1 MKKEYK
7 MKTIR
12 YILGLLTLVSIL
24 SSCGDDYLDP
34 KVTTPYGDEFAY
46 TLPGPV
52 EGFLTNAYGAIP
64 GQIDHYSGDF
74 LDAATGDAVTNQYGS
89 GVYALGGGKMSSVS
103 NPIGIWDAAYSSF
116 QWIHLFQEKSAD
128 TATVKWWISD
138 DVKDATER
146 TRLLGESYFL
156 RAYWG
161 MELLRVYGGVAESG
175 EVLGYPIV
183 TKFVTED
190 QKEEVLNMPRNT
202 YEECVLQIL
211 EDCDSAISILPMAYS
226 GDDVILG
233 KAHIGRATAAAAYV
247 LKSRVATIAASP
259 AYNTTNDLT
268 KWERAAVLSQEAI
281 DQANISYTALTY
293 TAVTTP
299 NLATTPKD
307 YLFRRYHNNNSL
319 ENRNLPPAFWGNGRT
334 NPSQNLVDAFPMDN
348 GYPITD
354 PASGYDPQDPFSG
367 RDPRLR
373 NTVIYNGT
381 NVETGGRGLEVAETV
396 AEYIVLEADTTEE
409 DDGAGNMVEVI
420 NIISDTVIYRK
431 GIDSEGYDYRG
442 SRTGYYLRKWI
453 SDKADMLTNV
463 NQKLNSEHMYPII
476 RGAEA
481 IYNLAEASNEAV
493 GPTGIVPG
501 CSLSAYDLIKYTRS
515 ASIGL
520 GSTDPYL
527 DAQMASVDDFRA
539 LIQNERRLEFAFE
552 NHRYFDLRRWM
563 LPLDETVRGMNV
575 TRDETGAYTYEGTD
589 PTDTG
594 SFIEV
599 EERSF
604 DSDRYYYHPLP
615 YDELAKNPNLENNKG
630 W

>member
-1 MKKEYK
+1 MNK
-7 MKTIR
+7 IR
-12 YILGLLTLVSIL
+12 YILGVFALASLLYA
-24 SSCGDDYLDP
+24 CDDYLDP

-89 GVYALGGGKMSSVS
+89 SVYALGGGKMSSTS

-128 TATVKWWISD
+128 TATVKWWMSD

-161 MELLRVYGGVAESG
+161 MELLRVYGGVTESG

-183 TKFVTED
+183 TSFVSED
-190 QKEEVLNMPRNT
+190 QKDEVLKLPRNT

-247 LKSRVATIAASP
+247 LKSRVATFAASP
-259 AYNTTNDLT
+259 AFNLTNDLS

-281 DQANISYTALTY
+281 DEVGLSYTALTY
-293 TAVTTP
+293 NAVTTP
-299 NLATTPKD
+299 DLSATPAD

-319 ENRNLPPAFWGNGRT
+319 ESRNLPPAFWGDGRT
-334 NPSQNLVDAFPMDN
+334 NPSQNLVDAFPMAN
-348 GYPITD
+348 GYPISD
-354 PASGYDPQDPFSG
+354 AASGYDPQDPFSG

-381 NVETGGRGLEVAETV
+381 NVETGGRGLETAETI
-396 AEYIVLEADTTEE
+396 AEYIVLAADTTEV
-409 DDGAGNMVEVI
+409 DDGTGNMVEVI

-431 GIDSEGYDYRG
+431 GLDAQGSDYRG
-442 SRTGYYLRKWI
+442 TRTGYYLRKWI
-453 SDKADMLTNV
+453 SDKAEMLTNV
-463 NQKLNSEHMYPII
+463 NQKLNAEHIFPII

-481 IYNLAEASNEAV
+481 FYNLAEASNEVV
-493 GPTGIVPG
+493 GPMGIVPG
-501 CSLSAYDLIKYTRS
+501 CSKSAYDILKETRS
-515 ASIGL
+515 KSIGL
-520 GSTDPYL
+520 GSSDPYL
-527 DAQMASVDDFRA
+527 DSQSSSTSDMRT
-539 LIQNERRLEFAFE
+539 LIQNESRLEFAFE

-563 LPLDETVRGMNV
+563 LPLAETVRGMSV
-575 TRDETGAYTYEGTD
+575 TQDEAGVSTYEGTD
-589 PTDTG
+589 PTDAG
-594 SFIEV
+594 SFVEV

-615 YDELAKNPNLENNKG
+615 YDEMAKNPNLENNKG